1 MQLVAD
7 KMYKYW
13 VLVGKYEG
21 KRQLVGTRLKGM
33 IILTVK

>member
-7 KMYKYW
+7 KMYKCW

-21 KRQLVGTRLKGM
+21 NRLRRDDHING
-33 IILTVK
+33 